1 MAKPAV
7 TTQTGETLSFT
18 SIADLGYKQA
28 LTSDT
33 LSTQAKWALENIT
46 GFPDDITLEGKA
58 ELYTGYQKRFSENN
72 PPVMY
77 AVING
82 HYVKASPEHIE
93 NKAVEKIAVGFD
105 FAYSLTS
112 QDFGKLKN
120 TEPEKHAV
128 IAKVRGDV
136 QTYCSNKLG
145 DLKRAANKLVNGK
158 NGKTRTTIDFTV
170 SVKTAFDA
178 LEKSVKV
185 KQGKGDTT
193 ANQLKFRMAID
204 AFWNTYNAK

>member
-1 MAKPAV
+1 MAKA
-7 TTQTGETLSFT
+7 TQTSQSGETLTFT

-28 LTSDT
+28 KTSDM
-33 LSTQAKWALENIT
+33 LREQAKWALSNIA
-46 GFPDDITLEGKA
+46 GFPEDITLEAKA

-72 PPVMY
+72 PPETF

-112 QDFGKLKN
+112 QEFGKLKN

-128 IAKVRGDV
+128 IAKVRSDV
-136 QTYCSNKLG
+136 QTYCSNRFG
-145 DLKRAANKLVNGK
+145 DLKRKANEILKPAGSR
-158 NGKTRTTIDFTV
+158 TRTTLDFTD
-170 SVKTAFDA
+170 SVVKAFDA
-178 LEKSVKV
+178 LDKSVKIKV
-185 KQGKGDTT
+185 SKGDST
-193 ANQLKFRMAID
+193 ANELKFRMAKD
-204 AFWNTYNAK
+204 AFWNVYNK

>member
-1 MAKPAV
+1 MAKSAL
-7 TTQTGETLSFT
+7 TTQSGATLTFT

-28 LTSDT
+28 QTSDSLT
-33 LSTQAKWALENIT
+33 TQAQWALENIT
-46 GFPDDITLEGKA
+46 GFPSDITLEAKA

-72 PPVMY
+72 PPVTY

-82 HYVKASPEHIE
+82 HYVIASPEHKA
-93 NKAVEKIAVGFD
+93 NKSVEKIAVGFD
-105 FAYSLTS
+105 FAYSMTS

-120 TEPEKHAV
+120 SEPEKHAV
-128 IAKVRGDV
+128 IAKVREKV

-145 DLKRAANKLVNGK
+145 DLKRAANKLVNV
-158 NGKTRTTIDFTV
+158 NSPRSRTTLDFVQSV
-170 SVKTAFDA
+170 SKVFDA

-193 ANQLKFRMAID
+193 ANQLQYRMAKD
-204 AFWNTYNAK
+204 AFWKAYNAK

>member
-7 TTQTGETLSFT
+7 TTQSGETLSFT

-46 GFPDDITLEGKA
+46 GFPDDITLEAKA
-58 ELYTGYQKRFSENN
+58 ELYTGYQKRYSENN
-72 PPVMY
+72 PAVTY

-82 HYVKASPEHIE
+82 HYVLASPEHE
-93 NKAVEKIAVGFD
+93 ANKSVEKIAVGFD
-105 FAYSLTS
+105 FAYSMTS

-120 TEPEKHAV
+120 TEPEKHSV
-128 IAKVRGDV
+128 IAKVREKV

-145 DLKRAANKLVNGK
+145 DLKRAANKLVNV
-158 NGKTRTTIDFTV
+158 NSPRTRVTLDFTD
-170 SVKTAFDA
+170 SVIKAFDA
-178 LEKSVKV
+178 LDKSVKV
-185 KQGKGDTT
+185 KHSKGDST
-193 ANQLKFRMAID
+193 ANELKFRMAKD

>member
-7 TTQTGETLSFT
+7 TTQSGATLSFT

-28 LTSDT
+28 QTSDSLTS
-33 LSTQAKWALENIT
+33 QAQWALENIA
-46 GFPDDITLEGKA
+46 GFPSDITLEAKA
-58 ELYTGYQKRFSENN
+58 ELYTGYQKRYSENN
-72 PPVMY
+72 PAVTY

-82 HYVKASPEHIE
+82 HYVIASPEHE
-93 NKAVEKIAVGFD
+93 ANKSVEKIAVGFD
-105 FAYSLTS
+105 FAYSMTS

-128 IAKVRGDV
+128 IAKVREKV

-145 DLKRAANKLVNGK
+145 DLKRAANKLVNV
-158 NGKTRTTIDFTV
+158 NSPRSRTTLDFV
-170 SVKTAFDA
+170 QSVAKVFDA

-193 ANQLKFRMAID
+193 ANQLQYRMAKD
-204 AFWNTYNAK
+204 AFWKAYNAK